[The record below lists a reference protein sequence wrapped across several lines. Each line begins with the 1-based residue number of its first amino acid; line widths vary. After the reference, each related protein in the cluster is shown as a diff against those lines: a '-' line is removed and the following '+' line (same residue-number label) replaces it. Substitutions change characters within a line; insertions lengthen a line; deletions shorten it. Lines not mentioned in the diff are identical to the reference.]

1 MTWTC
6 SGCGYISPSGIS
18 LSFAQQ
24 ATGLCMSCRIAAGWT
39 DCTGTCVYAGSVQ
52 PNGVCILCN
61 PPTATQQLTLP
72 ATVSNFVCK
81 QCGLNIGSVSSS
93 TAIATGLCFQ
103 CRANWGRCVN
113 AQCAGFAS
121 LCVPP
126 GGSCILCSQGTNH
139 PTATQQSTLPANPS
153 ALVVFAF
160 SEGDQVMLDAW
171 SAPRNSGVVWVEAMS
186 KHLGK
191 IVVLRERLV
200 AKVPVWCIH
209 LDGAGYVWAESG
221 MTKVGVSLD
230 EETTAP
236 GVSAGKPEWLISRTA
251 CLDERE
257 CKSCGAPKPC
267 AYHDPPVSAD
277 WSFIG
282 GKR

>member
-153 ALVVFAF
+153 ALV
-160 SEGDQVMLDAW
+160 
-171 SAPRNSGVVWVEAMS
+171 
-186 KHLGK
+186 
-191 IVVLRERLV
+191 
-200 AKVPVWCIH
+200 
-209 LDGAGYVWAESG
+209 AESG
-221 MTKVGVSLD
+221 MTKVGVILD